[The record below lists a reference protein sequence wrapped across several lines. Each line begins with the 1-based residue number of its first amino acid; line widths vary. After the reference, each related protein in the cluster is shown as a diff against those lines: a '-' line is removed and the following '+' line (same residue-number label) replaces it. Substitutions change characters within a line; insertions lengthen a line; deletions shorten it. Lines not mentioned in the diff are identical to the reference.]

1 MNTFYKRKI
10 TIDTLQLYL
19 TTDVILMPEL
29 YDHFLECLTDMERHG
44 QVSLVP
50 ITILQT
56 YHRKLEIA
64 A

>member
-1 MNTFYKRKI
+1 MNTYYKKHVTVD
-10 TIDTLQLYL
+10 TIQLYL
-19 TTDVILMPEL
+19 TKDVILMPGL
-29 YDHFLECLTDMERHG
+29 YDHFLECLKHMERHG

-56 YHRKLEIA
+56 FHRKLEIA